1 MSTFSRLEIGL
12 FIFLI
17 IVALLPFG
25 LILVIAEES
34 PYHQVSGEPV
44 NEAVQATGITVA
56 SVKDSMW
63 NIPGATGG
71 KTYVL
76 TDNTGEVVTV
86 STQSF
91 DSAASRDAAVR
102 LYNAHP
108 VGRGKP
114 VGSLVVI
121 GQHVIYTT
129 PAYSDILKRLSPELK
144 KKISS

>member
-1 MSTFSRLEIGL
+1 MSTFDRLEIGL

-34 PYHQVSGEPV
+34 SYHQVSSEPV
-44 NEAVQATGITVA
+44 NEAAKATGIAVT
-56 SVKDSMW
+56 SIKDSTW

-76 TDNTGEVVTV
+76 TDNTGEVVTI

-91 DSAASRDAAVR
+91 DSATSRDAAIR
-102 LYNAHP
+102 LYNVQP
-108 VGRGKP
+108 VGRGHP
-114 VGSLVVI
+114 VGSLVVL
-121 GQHVIYTT
+121 GQHLVYVT
-129 PAYSDILKRLSPELK
+129 PAHSDILARLAPELK
-144 KKISS
+144 KQM